1 MITTNKRVSGCS
13 IMILCLFATVLCAQ
27 EGEKSEGIR
36 VAYGAICVGVQDR
49 EPVGVDST
57 FSATAGSLYCFTR
70 IEGATDTTSVTH
82 VWYYGEKKMTEI
94 TLAVKSSRWR
104 TFSNKKIRPNW
115 TGKWNV
121 VVLSETGD
129 PLAQL
134 SFDIAASKP
143 Q

>member
-1 MITTNKRVSGCS
+1 MIIATKGVSACS
-13 IMILCLFATVLCAQ
+13 IMILCFLATVLCAQ
-27 EGEKSEGIR
+27 EKEKSEGIR
-36 VAYGAICVGVQDR
+36 VAYGAICLDVQDR
-49 EPVGVDST
+49 EPIGVDST

-104 TFSNKKIRPNW
+104 TFSNKKIRPKW

-121 VVLSETGD
+121 VVLSEAGD
-129 PLAQL
+129 PLAQI
-134 SFDIAASKP
+134 SFDITASKS